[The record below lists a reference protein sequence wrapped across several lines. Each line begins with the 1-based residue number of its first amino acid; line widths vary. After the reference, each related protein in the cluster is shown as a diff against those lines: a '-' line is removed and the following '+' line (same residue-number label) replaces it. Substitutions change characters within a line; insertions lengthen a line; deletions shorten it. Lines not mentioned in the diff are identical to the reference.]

1 VAALAL
7 APAPTAEIQ
16 TDIKSNRSRQQCEE
30 EEMKQLRRHCQ
41 KVEQGLVESNRMHC
55 EKKKMEEVIARHVG
69 AGGFEGVSSVDGGT
83 GEWGMGESFLSQ
95 SRILSEETSVFPRM
109 LPVRAGACPWHGR
122 GQSCP
127 WHGDLPVPG
136 AKPVQAEQSRI
147 AEQAQ
152 DTRLCRHVNA
162 IVEQNV
168 LSCDNKH

>member
-1 VAALAL
+1 
-7 APAPTAEIQ
+7 
-16 TDIKSNRSRQQCEE
+16 
-30 EEMKQLRRHCQ
+30 MQLRRQCQ
-41 KVEQGLVESNRMHC
+41 KEEQGLVESNRMHC
-55 EKKKMEEVIARHVG
+55 EKKKMEEVLGRHIG

-83 GEWGMGESFLSQ
+83 GEWGMGDSRGSFLSQ

-109 LPVRAGACPWHGR
+109 LPVRAAACPWHGR

-136 AKPVQAEQSRI
+136 AKPEQAEQSRI
-147 AEQAQ
+147 AEQSQ

-168 LSCDNKH
+168 LRCDNKH